1 MPAHSTIRF
10 IIHLRPGSSRVS
22 WALILLHT
30 DERGIPHATEVMQG
44 STDTEG
50 AWHEGLDGVAM
61 SLLRAVDHTA

>member
-1 MPAHSTIRF
+1 MQPHSTIRF

-30 DERGIPHATEVMQG
+30 DGRGIPHATEVLQG

-50 AWHEGLDGVAM
+50 EWHDGLDGVAM
-61 SLLRAVDHTA
+61 ALLRAADHTA